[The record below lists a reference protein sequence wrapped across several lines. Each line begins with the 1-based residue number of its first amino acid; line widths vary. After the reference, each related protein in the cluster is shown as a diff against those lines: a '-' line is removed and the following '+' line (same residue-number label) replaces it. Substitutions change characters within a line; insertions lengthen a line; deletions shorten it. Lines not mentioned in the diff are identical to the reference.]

1 MVTDYDAKQYHQA
14 FSGIHMSRTWLY
26 TLTILVGLWF
36 SGTACG
42 GLFPDHL
49 AEWPVNIWCWGVF
62 AYIYKSTNRK
72 ERIEMLTVLAF
83 ATPMELFFSEVWK
96 IYEYKRG
103 LMPIFV
109 PAGHYFLFDL
119 GRIMA
124 SKFDV
129 RMAMP
134 LLVPFI
140 PMVAF
145 GVWHGTDTSAIFLL
159 VMVILFTKFGPQ
171 PCLYAS
177 MAWAAL
183 VMEIVGTQLDN
194 WQWAS
199 EVPWTGLTA
208 WNPPL
213 LVGAFYCLGD
223 LLVNMT
229 VVRFE
234 EKAPVGLTR

>member
-1 MVTDYDAKQYHQA
+1 MGRA
-14 FSGIHMSRTWLY
+14 WLY
-26 TLTILVGLWF
+26 SLTILIGLWI
-36 SGTACG
+36 SATAFG
-42 GLFPDHL
+42 GLLPDNL

-62 AYIYKSTNRK
+62 AYIYKTTNRK
-72 ERIEMLTVLAF
+72 ERIEMITVLAF
-83 ATPMELFFSEVWK
+83 ATPMELFFSEVWN
-96 IYEYKRG
+96 IYEYQRG
-103 LMPIFV
+103 FMPPFV

-124 SKFDV
+124 DKMKQSL
-129 RMAMP
+129 ALP
-134 LLVPFI
+134 ILIPFM
-140 PMVAF
+140 PMVAY
-145 GVWHGTDTSAIFLL
+145 GVYDGSDTSGLILL
-159 VMVILFTKFGPQ
+159 ILVLVFTRFGPQ
-171 PCLYAS
+171 PRLYAS

-183 VMEIVGTQLDN
+183 AMEIVGTQLGN
-194 WQWAS
+194 WTWAN

-234 EKAPVGLTR
+234 EKAAVGLHE